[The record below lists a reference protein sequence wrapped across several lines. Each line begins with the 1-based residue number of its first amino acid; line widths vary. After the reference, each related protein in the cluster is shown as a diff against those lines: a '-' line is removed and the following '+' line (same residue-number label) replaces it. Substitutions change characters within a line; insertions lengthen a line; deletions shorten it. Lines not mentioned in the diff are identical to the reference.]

1 MPRERRRAW
10 MSRETGSS
18 GATDSRARFLRRL
31 DMVSAPLI
39 VLSVVSLA
47 LSTEIDAA
55 SPLVAYLDHFETG
68 LSVAFTAEYLTRLYL
83 GGRRYAFSFFGF
95 VDFLAGLPGMLVL
108 GGSHDLLVLRTLRVF
123 RLVSLL
129 KIGRYGGAAARL
141 GRALHSVREEFALL
155 AGVAATVLCLAAF
168 GIRYFEHEA
177 QPEHFSTFG
186 DCLWWAVV
194 SLTTVG
200 YGDIYPETAGGKVF
214 ASVVLL
220 LSVGI
225 VAAPAG
231 LIAAALST
239 QKRREDDAA

>member
-1 MPRERRRAW
+1 MP
-10 MSRETGSS
+10 
-18 GATDSRARFLRRL
+18 LR
-31 DMVSAPLI
+31 
-39 VLSVVSLA
+39 
-47 LSTEIDAA
+47 
-55 SPLVAYLDHFETG
+55 
-68 LSVAFTAEYLTRLYL
+68 
-83 GGRRYAFSFFGF
+83 
-95 VDFLAGLPGMLVL
+95 
-108 GGSHDLLVLRTLRVF
+108 
-123 RLVSLL
+123 
-129 KIGRYGGAAARL
+129 
-141 GRALHSVREEFALL
+141 SVREEFALL

-200 YGDIYPETAGGKVF
+200 YGDIYPETSGGKAF

-239 QKRREDDAA
+239 QKRADDDA

>member
-95 VDFLAGLPGMLVL
+95 VDLLAGLPGMLVL
-108 GGSHDLLVLRTLRVF
+108 GGGHDLLVLRTLRVF

-200 YGDIYPETAGGKVF
+200 YGDIYPETAGGKAF